1 METRVR
7 AIPPTLNRFTS
18 SPVLKVKKRKVA
30 GYARVST
37 DMEEQQSSY
46 SNQVDYYTNYIKSRE
61 DWEYVAVYT
70 DEGISA
76 TSTRHREGF
85 NRMIEDALNGHIELI
100 VTKSISRFARN
111 TVDSLTTIR
120 KLKENGVEVYFEK
133 ENIWTFDSKGELLI
147 TIMSSLAQEES
158 RSISENTTWG
168 RRKSFADGKVSVAF
182 STFLGYDE
190 GFKINDEQAETVRLI
205 YKLYMTGLSYCA
217 IAKELEKRGRLT
229 ATGLKR
235 WSLAAVRSVLQ
246 NEKYKGDALLQKQY
260 TADYLTKKIKKNN
273 GELQQYFIEGHHEPI
288 ISSAL
293 FDMVQTEMERR
304 KKLGITFSGKGGFA
318 GKIICGE
325 CGHYYGRKTWHS
337 TEKRRKTVYICNG
350 RYQYHTWCKTRHL
363 PETEIKQLFVKAL
376 ESIVEDK
383 EKTLHVIEKLQRE
396 TVADSNRLIEELEVV
411 QGRIDETQGILE
423 RMIDENARMAQPQ
436 RNYQQKYEDA
446 FSEYEKLKACETE
459 LEVKIRERSG
469 TGEKLR
475 IFTDLFQQ
483 FDGSHI
489 EFDQELWGVLVEN
502 AKVGI
507 DGKVTFRFLGGLETT
522 V

>member
-1 METRVR
+1 MEARVR
-7 AIPPTLNRFTS
+7 AIAPTLNRFTS
-18 SPVLKVKKRKVA
+18 TPVFEAKKRRVA

-46 SNQVDYYTNYIKSRE
+46 ENQVDYYTNYIKSRD

-85 NRMIEDALNGHIELI
+85 NRMIEDALNGLIDLI

-120 KLKENGVEVYFEK
+120 KLKEKGVEVFFEK

-168 RRKSFADGKVSVAF
+168 RRKSFADGKVSVSF

-190 GFKINDEQAETVRLI
+190 GFQINDEQAETVRLI
-205 YKLYMTGLSYCA
+205 YKLYMTGLSYHA
-217 IAKELEKRGRLT
+217 IMKELEKRGRLT
-229 ATGLKR
+229 ATGLKH
-235 WSLAAVRSVLQ
+235 WTLSAVRSVLH
-246 NEKYKGDALLQKQY
+246 NEKYTGNALLQKSY
-260 TADYLTKKIKKNN
+260 TVDFLTKKVKKNN

-288 ISSAL
+288 ISPAL

-304 KKLGITFSGKGGFA
+304 KKLGVTFSGKGAFA

-337 TEKRRKTVYICNG
+337 TDKGRKTVYICNG

-363 PETEIKQLFVKAL
+363 PETEIKQLFVRAL
-376 ESIVEDK
+376 VSIVEDK
-383 EKTLHVIEKLQRE
+383 ERTLHILEKLQKE
-396 TVADSNRLIEELEVV
+396 TAADSSRLHEELELV
-411 QGRIDETQGILE
+411 QGKINETQGILT
-423 RMIDENARMAQPQ
+423 RMINENARMAQSQ
-436 RNYQQKYEDA
+436 SGYQEKYEDT
-446 FSEYEKLKACETE
+446 FNEYEKLKGRETE
-459 LEVKIRERSG
+459 LEVTIRERSG
-469 TGEKLR
+469 RGEKLR
-475 IFTDLFQQ
+475 IFTDLFTRL
-483 FDGSHI
+483 DGSHI
-489 EFDQELWGVLVEN
+489 EFSQDLWGTLVEQ
-502 AKVGI
+502 AVVTL
-507 DGKVTFRFLGGLETT
+507 DGKVTFKFLGGLETT